1 MESSLTIGLIELKQ
15 LFHDGFTRWI
25 LRAASRGVYHAT
37 EFNYRL
43 PTACQGAKS
52 QQLAG
57 TTEGVTILV

>member
-1 MESSLTIGLIELKQ
+1 MFKIQ
-15 LFHDGFTRWI
+15 L
-25 LRAASRGVYHAT
+25 LA
-37 EFNYRL
+37 NRL